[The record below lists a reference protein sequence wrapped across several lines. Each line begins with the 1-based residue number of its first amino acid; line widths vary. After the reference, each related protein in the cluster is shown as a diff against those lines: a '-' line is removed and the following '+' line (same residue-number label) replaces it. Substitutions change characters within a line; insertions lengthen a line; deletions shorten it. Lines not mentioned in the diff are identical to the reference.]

1 MTFDDALTH
10 LGTEDVLHEDALDKH
25 VSQDPSSW
33 SATAPR
39 SSACHDGETDPQGHR
54 TSRSDFAAARIS
66 LIALE

>member
-39 SSACHDGETDPQGHR
+39 SSACHDGEPTRRVTEPRGP
-54 TSRSDFAAARIS
+54 IS
-66 LIALE
+66 PRLGYR

>member
-33 SATAPR
+33 SATESHRDHRRPIDLSV
-39 SSACHDGETDPQGHR
+39 SSFAGVCS
-54 TSRSDFAAARIS
+54 SR
-66 LIALE
+66 